1 MLCYLTLTTSDRSRH
16 CPPASAAALP
26 LVIVIARATPPESS
40 TQLVLRAL
48 TGITFCVPQSQCHL
62 HCIVSASYVIQCDPC
77 LFKSCC
83 GVITI
88 ILSPGYPCSKGG
100 YKVILYF
107 QSIHWYVSHIAVQS
121 SAKSAKNKKETLSKI
136 IIQDFPLI
144 DIADNKTVEK

>member
-1 MLCYLTLTTSDRSRH
+1 MSPHSDDQRSFQTLSTSISSPSPCHRNCASNSTGVVDSVGAARSDRHHLLCATEPVS
-16 CPPASAAALP
+16 PP
-26 LVIVIARATPPESS
+26 
-40 TQLVLRAL
+40 
-48 TGITFCVPQSQCHL
+48 L
-62 HCIVSASYVIQCDPC
+62 HCVRVICDPC
-77 LFKSCC
+77 LFKSWC

>member
-1 MLCYLTLTTSDRSRH
+1 MSVQELVWCYH
-16 CPPASAAALP
+16 HN
-26 LVIVIARATPPESS
+26 IVTN
-40 TQLVLRAL
+40 
-48 TGITFCVPQSQCHL
+48 
-62 HCIVSASYVIQCDPC
+62 
-77 LFKSCC
+77 
-83 GVITI
+83 
-88 ILSPGYPCSKGG
+88 PCSKGG

>member
-16 CPPASAAALP
+16 CPPASAALP

-62 HCIVSASYVIQCDPC
+62 HCVGVICDPC

-100 YKVILYF
+100 DKVILYF